1 MAKPLEISRK
11 ELCAAALRETAAAT
25 GDGAVVRR
33 LLAIAMALEGHSREE
48 SARLNCMQRQTL
60 RDWVNRYN
68 QEGVAGLR
76 SRHRSGR
83 PPALTEDQMKEL
95 ENLVLDGPDL
105 ERHGVV
111 RWRCGDLRKEIAAR
125 WSVVLHE
132 NTVGR
137 LLHKLKMTRL
147 QPRPYHPQKDAAAQ
161 EAFKKTSPAW

>member
-95 ENLVLDGPDL
+95 ENLVLEGPDL

-111 RWRCGDLRKEIAAR
+111 RWRCGDLRKEGRAPGGGVGAVGKWPAGATAKSLAEAGHLSTAAVIADLR
-125 WSVVLHE
+125 
-132 NTVGR
+132 
-137 LLHKLKMTRL
+137 
-147 QPRPYHPQKDAAAQ
+147 
-161 EAFKKTSPAW
+161 